1 LTVTVEPGAVEVVP
15 TMTPACRVAEGAGAA
30 AWEAEASRARLAPRR
45 HRSLVNMLAVF
56 STDEE
61 TTGS

>member
-1 LTVTVEPGAVEVVP
+1 LTVTVEPGAVEVFP
-15 TMTPACRVAEGAGAA
+15 TMTPASRVAEGAGAV
-30 AWEAEASRARLAPRR
+30 AWEAEGSRARLDPRR

-61 TTGS
+61 TTGG